1 MLNGRQAGVDLFD
14 LICHVA
20 YDQPP
25 LTRKERANNVKKRNY
40 FTKYGD
46 QAKKVL
52 EALLDKYADEGITNI
67 ESIEVLRVNPF
78 DKFGSPLEI
87 INEFGS
93 KEKYLQAVKELE
105 NELYKLAQLD
115 MIEDNHKEYK
125 GLKKIIDNQGKLK
138 SEGFRDLAIVCVA
151 MANVQ
156 GGTIFIGIED
166 GEQIPPSGQKISSKI
181 TNETITRLRSLCFN
195 VGIVLNDIE
204 TDTNGGQFFS
214 LTIHPALKSIAT
226 TADGKIYVRIG
237 DQCQPARSE
246 DIVRLANEKDAFQ
259 WELQAR
265 NISLNDIPETNI
277 NWFTQE
283 IRNSDRVKQVIKN
296 LSNVEILEHYNLVE
310 KNKLTNLGVLW
321 LRKCF
326 AKQVGLST
334 YRSVHCL

>member
-1 MLNGRQAGVDLFD
+1 
-14 LICHVA
+14 
-20 YDQPP
+20 
-25 LTRKERANNVKKRNY
+25 
-40 FTKYGD
+40 
-46 QAKKVL
+46 
-52 EALLDKYADEGITNI
+52 
-67 ESIEVLRVNPF
+67 
-78 DKFGSPLEI
+78 
-87 INEFGS
+87 
-93 KEKYLQAVKELE
+93 
-105 NELYKLAQLD
+105 

-321 LRKCF
+321 LGNVSQRSKLVYPLTVQYIVYDEQEKKIRKEVWQDYSMNP
-326 AKQVGLST
+326 KQLLLDIEKEAVKLT
-334 YRSVHCL
+334 YFDEFPQ